1 MGSEIYKWEI
11 NFFLLLIYLGGE
23 ECLSTPLDLEKI
35 CAEVMSAKSP
45 CLVGISDDAGRYN
58 IEQKLVI
65 FFLFLSSFRIIK
77 VKSIWERKKKIVLL
91 SFILIF
97 QVSLWIYLLHVFVY
111 QARHLLF
118 YSCSSRWLSL
128 QLGGIG
134 WNSETCDLSNAS
146 TT

>member
-1 MGSEIYKWEI
+1 MRNKLFSLI
-11 NFFLLLIYLGGE
+11 NLFRWGRMFVNPLRFGKNLCRSDVCQKSLSCWNLGW
-23 ECLSTPLDLEKI
+23 CWQVQYW
-35 CAEVMSAKSP
+35 AEA
-45 CLVGISDDAGRYN
+45 CHF
-58 IEQKLVI
+58 

>member
-1 MGSEIYKWEI
+1 MRNKLFSLFNLFRWGRMFVNPLRFGKNLCRSYVCQKSLSCW
-11 NFFLLLIYLGGE
+11 NFGWCWQVQYWYW
-23 ECLSTPLDLEKI
+23 
-35 CAEVMSAKSP
+35 AEA
-45 CLVGISDDAGRYN
+45 CH
-58 IEQKLVI
+58 
-65 FFLFLSSFRIIK
+65 FFLFLSSFRITK
-77 VKSIWERKKKIVLL
+77 VKSIWERKKKIMLL